1 MTKTNEGFFNQDSWS
16 PLWYSDIESE
26 TWWMKWV
33 WQYGNRGMGWAVQA
47 EETACTKVLKLQKP
61 QKKKKILKEEQ
72 NDFSFYWVSPKV
84 ALKMCF
90 WLSCK
95 VFTLF
100 HFNANSSNF
109 FLLVPWLQ
117 VAPNLEAVGSKV
129 FCESGHR
136 STNSVLAQ
144 NAKPNALSWN
154 KANSSIARTLV
165 WQPNLEY
172 PAGPQSLGWPV
183 VPTLGV

>member
-16 PLWYSDIESE
+16 LSDTVILNLRPDGWNGCDNME
-26 TWWMKWV
+26 TGAWGGQFRQRK
-33 WQYGNRGMGWAVQA
+33 QPAQRSSSCKN
-47 EETACTKVLKLQKP
+47 L

-84 ALKMCF
+84 ALKMWF
-90 WLSCK
+90 WLSRK

-109 FLLVPWLQ
+109 LLLIPWLQ

-144 NAKPNALSWN
+144 NAKPTTLSWN